1 MTLPAYNEQTLADAV
16 AQKTAE
22 RILMSQA
29 ADCWITAKDYCKR
42 WKVSLMHLFRHKEYF
57 KRNKAVDGKGKML
70 RYNKFFSP
78 TSGTWHYK

>member
-29 ADCWITAKDYCKR
+29 ADSTAR
-42 WKVSLMHLFRHKEYF
+42 APVGSAAS
-57 KRNKAVDGKGKML
+57 NQ
-70 RYNKFFSP
+70 
-78 TSGTWHYK
+78 T